1 MFLANKE
8 VNSARHETLACPCY
22 SVGNHSVS
30 ERLVNPSL
38 MVVLDDSFL
47 RPQSKINLAWPLN
60 FENGLSVDSGCISAN
75 RTKLSVILR
84 SNLVSI
90 SG

>member
-1 MFLANKE
+1 MFFLANKE

-22 SVGNHSVS
+22 SVGNQSVS

-47 RPQSKINLAWPLN
+47 RRQSKINLAWPLN
-60 FENGLSVDSGCISAN
+60 FEMACLWTVDVLVPTELSCQ
-75 RTKLSVILR
+75 
-84 SNLVSI
+84 
-90 SG
+90 